1 MSEQEKI
8 DLVTFIRG
16 ELKHLNDNIESIKD
30 YIDIKYA
37 TKIELQSAKDN
48 RDAFCLVREES
59 LNKKFKPI
67 YKMLGVIIAFLILTN
82 GELIINLILRV
93 V

>member
-8 DLVTFIRG
+8 EWLKAIRD
-16 ELKHLNDNIESIKD
+16 EIAILKDFLDV
-30 YIDIKYA
+30 KYA

-48 RDAFCLVREES
+48 RDAFCLAREES